1 MSTARAI
8 ELLDIYEMQTSS
20 KLDHARIRAIRQEL
34 EEDMP
39 QSALKNEQKTSDVA
53 LMRMAYQVQAC
64 ATPESQRELMGEMVA
79 RMREMQGRIE
89 RLEAWQKEQESDSVG
104 MNYLLLATNLADL
117 ASQVNKLAKMVVS
130 EKELP
135 VHKSETDRVWT
146 GSDKA

>member
-34 EEDMP
+34 EEDKP

-53 LMRMAYQVQAC
+53 LMRMAHQIQAC
-64 ATPESQRELMGEMVA
+64 ATPESQRAL
-79 RMREMQGRIE
+79 MREMQGRIE

-117 ASQVNKLAKMVVS
+117 ASQVNKLAKMAVS
-130 EKELP
+130 EKERP
-135 VHKSETDRVWT
+135 VRKSETDLVWT